1 MYLLNEEY
9 DIRKRICDELFAR
22 YKTYDFKWTNQ
33 SYTSIAMS
41 LFTQQYGY
49 IPESSYNIHTR
60 NTLDEYYPRTL
71 QWCHTEDI
79 PDDVVSIDISK
90 CYPSILLNNN
100 SEIPIYTIHDVIEPF
115 GCKSDLRKCGEFYI
129 DETILYNYGNP
140 IMIEAGFYSSNLILY
155 LVEELNMPTTQIRY
169 QITTKKALKPDTFK
183 EYIKFILDEFPEG
196 EAKRL
201 ANSFIGHL
209 GMKYDKTNQ
218 GFTCTTYDTAM
229 CCWTSAMAEG
239 KNVTVEE
246 FDGIFLVREQTVER
260 KFSDH
265 TSINRFV
272 VSEAILKCLLL
283 IRDCF
288 GKDSVLY
295 GYNTDGI
302 YITNPKKSYKNKKDV
317 KFSTKKIGRAYVT
330 DSVLIYFEKHFRENK
345 VELDEVEF
353 GRGMIYNGQAGSGK
367 TTKLCEKVFQAENPI
382 VLSFTNKAVEN
393 VKDRL
398 IKNGHRDLITDC
410 HTFDSYFCEWHGRDI
425 KSLKD
430 KTVFIE
436 EFSMVPNKWMTL
448 IYKAFVMFGIKIYM
462 FGDPNRCEPVEGGSQ
477 INYYYLYSKTIKQMC
492 PRRKTLK
499 YIEDS
504 CRYDKQTHEILSKF
518 LIHGKVS
525 YHFDIIDQKYYKNIC
540 YLNKTRIE
548 VNTKCCDN
556 YVEGKQYEIV
566 KFKYNNKA
574 ETYKVCIGM
583 PVLATTNIKDKEIF
597 NTMEFTIEDIKD
609 DRTDDRRSIRNF
621 KINDIWFDI
630 KEFSESFIPSFCV
643 TVYKYQ
649 GADIN
654 EPYNIYDVNKMDK
667 KQLYTALSRTTK
679 LEYIHLNNKE
689 VNNKYVNRRQ
699 PLLELM
705 NAKFNSLYKNGKI
718 YQVTFDDEKMYVG
731 STCEELE
738 TRLSWHLTN
747 PQSQVYKNKNK
758 NPKIELIVNAPS
770 GDKKSLEKVENEHIY
785 DFSKIYGKKLI
796 NIKANPGAI
805 IRDGDR
811 NETPF

>member
-1 MYLLNEEY
+1 
-9 DIRKRICDELFAR
+9 
-22 YKTYDFKWTNQ
+22 
-33 SYTSIAMS
+33 
-41 LFTQQYGY
+41 
-49 IPESSYNIHTR
+49 
-60 NTLDEYYPRTL
+60 
-71 QWCHTEDI
+71 
-79 PDDVVSIDISK
+79 
-90 CYPSILLNNN
+90 
-100 SEIPIYTIHDVIEPF
+100 
-115 GCKSDLRKCGEFYI
+115 
-129 DETILYNYGNP
+129 
-140 IMIEAGFYSSNLILY
+140 
-155 LVEELNMPTTQIRY
+155 
-169 QITTKKALKPDTFK
+169 
-183 EYIKFILDEFPEG
+183 
-196 EAKRL
+196 
-201 ANSFIGHL
+201 
-209 GMKYDKTNQ
+209 
-218 GFTCTTYDTAM
+218 
-229 CCWTSAMAEG
+229 MAEG

-330 DSVLIYFEKHFRENK
+330 DSVLVYFEKHFRENM

-353 GRGMIYNGQAGSGK
+353 GRGMIYNGQAGSGR

-436 EFSMVPNKWMTL
+436 EFTMVPNKWMTL

-462 FGDPNRCEPVEGGSQ
+462 FGDPNQCEPVEGGSQ
-477 INYYYLYSKTIKQMC
+477 INYDYLYSKIIKQMC

-525 YHFDIIDQKYYKNIC
+525 YDFDLIDQKYYKNIC

-705 NAKFNSLYKNGKI
+705 NAKFISLYKNGKI
-718 YQVTFDDEKMYVG
+718 YQVTFDDEKIYVG

-796 NIKANPGAI
+796 NIKENPNIKPKKIEYQVSIENQQQLEERIAKLDNKLKIKDNTKNNFWYIDSVINGERHATKARYTEDTKDDALTNISKKKQEI
-805 IRDGDR
+805 I
-811 NETPF
+811 EKLTIYFE